1 MGTDERAVRRVQG
14 CPATAT
20 RPCAAGRA
28 PPRRPAGRARPV
40 SEPQHADGLPG
51 WVELDPACHLG
62 DRGRVPLTGRGYP
75 TGLHATFSDAL
86 RRLPVA
92 GTVGMVLADG
102 DHEGGGGLI
111 ALLIIL
117 LVLYLLFRR

>member
-1 MGTDERAVRRVQG
+1 MVV
-14 CPATAT
+14 TAAMT
-20 RPCAAGRA
+20 NRNCGSSA
-28 PPRRPAGRARPV
+28 
-40 SEPQHADGLPG
+40 S
-51 WVELDPACHLG
+51 ACHLPVG
-62 DRGRVPLTGRGYP
+62 GRVSLTGRGYP
-75 TGLHATFSDAL
+75 IGLRDTYSDAL

-117 LVLYLLFRR
+117 LVLYLLFRK